1 MRTADG
7 CIPFETFVTQA
18 AREVGTAAA
27 EICGTLHFCL
37 S

>member
-7 CIPFETFVTQA
+7 CIPFETFTQA

-27 EICGTLHFCL
+27 EICETLRFCL